1 MSMAR
6 MPTSLASAAIAIAIA
21 AGTEAEKL
29 EPCKRRQQ
37 VMIDD

>member
-1 MSMAR
+1 
-6 MPTSLASAAIAIAIA
+6 MPTSLASAAIAIA